1 MAGKRCDP
9 PLLTDEVDFEDWE
22 REIKIWQMAT
32 DVAESKQG
40 ARIYL
45 SLQGKARENCK
56 TIDVKDLEGASG
68 VTVLLEKLKKLYGK
82 DDAQM
87 LFKIIEDFES
97 YQRPVNMDIKDFLNE
112 WERRY
117 DKCKQ
122 KKAT

>member
-45 SLQGKARENCK
+45 SLQGKAR
-56 TIDVKDLEGASG
+56 
-68 VTVLLEKLKKLYGK
+68 
-82 DDAQM
+82 
-87 LFKIIEDFES
+87 
-97 YQRPVNMDIKDFLNE
+97 
-112 WERRY
+112 
-117 DKCKQ
+117 
-122 KKAT
+122 